1 MIFWK
6 GLTQITHITGIIQAM
21 GMIYYKQVMPGALTY
36 FFVNPVT
43 RNIEGM
49 IREMKTKD
57 IVSIMKNIDTSFWN
71 DIDHNENAKALI
83 ENSIQISQEEYEA
96 AEYIAKVMIETDYW
110 YISED
115 KIEQIE
121 YADAE
126 EIKEVVTET
135 VVI

>member
-1 MIFWK
+1 
-6 GLTQITHITGIIQAM
+6 M